1 MPNSTDIVSK
11 SNLAGG
17 KKAFV
22 KRLAGTHRTRVPNL
36 NYLSPEQSGHRM
48 LSKFGAI
55 RSNLPVAPFGT
66 LPSKVRVQFEVLQ
79 CFGVV
84 ERVAL
89 CCSGLTELLGGE

>member
-48 LSKFGAI
+48 LSKFGAT

-66 LPSKVRVQFEVLQ
+66 YPVRVEHNWMLRG
-79 CFGVV
+79 C
-84 ERVAL
+84 
-89 CCSGLTELLGGE
+89 